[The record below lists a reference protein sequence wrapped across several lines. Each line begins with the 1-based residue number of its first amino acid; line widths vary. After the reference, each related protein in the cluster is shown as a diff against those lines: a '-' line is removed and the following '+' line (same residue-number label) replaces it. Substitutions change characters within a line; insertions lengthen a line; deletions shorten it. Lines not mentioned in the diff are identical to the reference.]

1 MTLGF
6 SCSGVPRNDVAMVV
20 GCGQVRVEPANW
32 SEWDGKL
39 TRCGRCRSPL
49 FPIEGEREV
58 KCPVCEPNSAFSKS
72 VFGFGEKREQ
82 KELFVLVFDLALP
95 RNTLYLLLNE
105 LCGAIHDGQ
114 RVCLVALSNNVVFA
128 AVSQGML
135 AFYSVSSYAEVGA
148 IGEYAMSKESLKE
161 VAIPAFDSIYSLYPP
176 EMSSVV
182 NPFLGLEMVLAAAG
196 KRSCVVMCFLCRQA
210 VALTV
215 SDAEKLG
222 EKFASSRSVVHFCVS
237 DEFRKYTAVARH
249 CFGRVISVS
258 FLPQGILTRLVELS
272 VSIVSLE
279 ISAPRSVEFVKVI
292 GCTGK
297 MNLSANLSR
306 LELTNMVAGA
316 FEFTYDSER
325 CSEEKVN
332 FVVLLET
339 SHRSYL
345 YLYQLPVLDAVTF
358 SSDLVNRIQMKKY
371 AKEILEYVWK
381 GGNMEV
387 ILKKKFTKEVQSL
400 VAGTS
405 LVDLGRHLQR
415 DVMQLYY
422 FLNSFTDW
430 PLSKRIIDS
439 PQGYKLMFVPPTVF
453 ILADKDTISKVDLQ
467 HITPYL
473 YECRVITDIHAFK
486 LLAQQHG
493 MELEPPSPC

>member
-1 MTLGF
+1 MTLEF
-6 SCSGVPRNDVAMVV
+6 SCSGVPRSDVAMVV

-32 SEWDGKL
+32 REWDGKL
-39 TRCGRCRSPL
+39 ARCGRCRSPL
-49 FPIEGEREV
+49 FPIEGERDV
-58 KCPVCEPNSAFSKS
+58 RCPVCEPDSVFAKS
-72 VFGFGEKREQ
+72 VFGFGELGER

-95 RNTLYLLLNE
+95 RNTVYLLLNE
-105 LCGAIHDGQ
+105 LCDAMRDGQ
-114 RVCLVALSNNVVFA
+114 RACIVALSNNVVFA

-135 AFYSVSSYAEVGA
+135 AFYSVSTCAEVGA

-161 VAIPAFDSIYSLYPP
+161 IAIPAFDSIYSLYPP

-182 NPFLGLEMVLAAAG
+182 NPFLGLEMVLTAAG
-196 KRSCVVMCFLCRQA
+196 KRSCVVVCFLCRQS

-222 EKFASSRSVVHFCVS
+222 EKFASARSVVHFCVS

-249 CFGRVISVS
+249 CFGRVVSVS

-272 VSIVSLE
+272 VAIGKLE
-279 ISAPRSVEFVKVI
+279 ISAPRSIEFVKVI

-297 MNLSANLSR
+297 MNLSANVSR
-306 LELTNMVAGA
+306 LELTNMVGGA

-325 CSEEKVN
+325 CGEETVN

-345 YLYQLPVLDAVTF
+345 YLYQFPVSDAVTLAG
-358 SSDLVNRIQMKKY
+358 DLVNRIQMKKY

-400 VAGTS
+400 AAGTS
-405 LVDLGRHLQR
+405 LADLGRHIQR

-422 FLNSFTDW
+422 FLHSFTDT

-453 ILADKDTISKVDLQ
+453 ILADKDMISKVDMGQ
-467 HITPYL
+467 ITPYL